1 MIGDRLG
8 TVQYLLFYK
17 QTNRYLVSVIQHIC
31 ININVSVKCICLAM
45 QYYTVVDVA
54 NVLNMGMF
62 VETLQ

>member
-1 MIGDRLG
+1 MIGDRL
-8 TVQYLLFYK
+8 L
-17 QTNRYLVSVIQHIC
+17 QTNKPIPGFGHSTY
-31 ININVSVKCICLAM
+31 VSVKCICLAM